1 MLAATR
7 NDEELRQKELELALI
22 KERAERDKQER
33 QALEKL
39 KMTLEAEKRKVEA
52 DLEAERSLALDKDA
66 LLERSKKRESE
77 LDEEINALQ
86 ADISTLDSQLSRAMR
101 LQKESEDKY
110 DKLREAFDQAA
121 EHLVRLEQGE
131 NTWSTRE
138 VELNEELR
146 KAHEEIEALQT
157 DLEGIQDVSEE
168 LRSLA
173 LQREEDLARTKERMD
188 FAVNDLR
195 GKLDAEV
202 RNRCV

>member
-7 NDEELRQKELELALI
+7 NDEELRKKELELALI
-22 KERAERDKQER
+22 KERAERDKQEK

-52 DLEAERSLALDKDA
+52 DLEAERSLAVDKDA

-77 LDEEINALQ
+77 LEEEIGALQ
-86 ADISTLDSQLSRAMR
+86 ADITTLDSQLTRAMR

-131 NTWSTRE
+131 NTWNTRE
-138 VELNEELR
+138 IELNEELR
-146 KAHEEIEALQT
+146 KANEEIEALQS
-157 DLEGIQDVSEE
+157 DLEGIHEVSEE
-168 LRSLA
+168 LRSLT

-188 FAVNDLR
+188 SAVNELR
-195 GKLDAEV
+195 AKLDTEA
-202 RNRCV
+202 RNR